1 MLRSG
6 TARASLAVVALALML
21 GSCSTTDDAV
31 RPEVGELAASPSEKR
46 AASPS
51 PSPSALIEE
60 EPPAELD
67 EAIAE
72 IEESGDSYPT
82 SSVAWPP
89 FDWPLVDVPADPTP
103 RLAVTCD
110 ELLSASGATAARVI
124 TTPVTVQTIGVRQA
138 GGTVCAFEL
147 GSPDGPAEALLLMAG
162 DMGSPIGDA
171 PVECR
176 VDFSDEERVECAGL
190 RTAGSGGA
198 TITYSF
204 PPGTELQ
211 QGADQGQRLLDA
223 AVAVL
228 ESEPALG
235 PAPTVH
241 PDSMGV
247 GADGCFPTA
256 DQREL
261 VFAQFALGQYPDVY
275 GGSSG
280 NTAIDAELNERA
292 GVWHCWW
299 WLGWAGV
306 TVEVI
311 PGGAWA
317 VDSAGREEVTVLGAV
332 AAYRTQREVR
342 EYRDSEPQLLTE
354 IAIVA
359 SSRGSAI
366 IVRAVVDEAY
376 LDYFNDR
383 LPIMAAAIIATQP

>member
-1 MLRSG
+1 MKMP
-6 TARASLAVVALALML
+6 ARASLAAVAVALLL
-21 GSCSTTDDAV
+21 GSCATPTEPVSSEGA
-31 RPEVGELAASPSEKR
+31 GQSASPSPESVP
-46 AASPS
+46 SPS
-51 PSPSALIEE
+51 PSPSGQIEE
-60 EPPAELD
+60 EPPAELE

-72 IEESGDSYPT
+72 TEESGDGDAA

-89 FDWPLVDVPADPTP
+89 FNWPLVDVPADPTP
-103 RLAVTCD
+103 RLSVTCE

-124 TTPVTVQTIGVRQA
+124 TPPVTVQAIGVRQA

-147 GSPDGPAEALLLMAG
+147 GSPGPAEALLLMAG
-162 DMGSPIGDA
+162 DLSSPIGDA

-176 VDFSDEERVECAGL
+176 VGSSDEERVECSGL

-198 TITYSF
+198 TITYSLQA
-204 PPGTELQ
+204 GTELQ

-223 AVAVL
+223 AVVVL

-235 PAPTVH
+235 PGPTVH

-261 VFAQFALGQYPDVY
+261 VFAQFTLGQYPDVY
-275 GGSSG
+275 GGNPG
-280 NTAIDAELNERA
+280 NTAIDSELNERA
-292 GVWHCWW
+292 GVWQCWW

-342 EYRDSEPQLLTE
+342 EYRDFEPQLSPE